1 MREVDFSDRTVAQRW
16 RAIKPSL
23 REDLIPWTRH
33 LLKRL
38 LESSLD
44 EELEAHLGAAW
55 HARHPE
61 RQGYRNGAYTR
72 DLTTELGLLRALQVP
87 RARTAGFQPQVFLR
101 YQRRQPQVNRLL
113 CAAFI
118 SGVSTRQVGPLTALL
133 LEDAVSASTVSRVTQ
148 SLDAEVRRF
157 HAQPLQDRYDYLL
170 LDGITLK
177 VKTPTGCRKRLVLC
191 AYGLTPHGHR
201 ELLSFRQVR
210 AESEA
215 TWTAFLTD
223 LAQRG
228 LVGAALRLIVTDGQ
242 PGLLAA
248 LGPQAPQR
256 GGEAAPAAS
265 RDLPRGGEGHLP
277 GRQPARRRPGLPS
290 VGRPLARGCPRRGGV
305 SGARHRGAP
314 RLLDMSRRALADDPD
329 DERDRARVP
338 GGAPTDAADELLHE
352 RGELRPDH
360 LCGDPSSQHDVGAT
374 PSRAIYTKGLTL
386 PRADPSSTALTLL
399 RVQAAETAYLASCI
413 CPPPPPPWYSLPSE
427 G

>member
-16 RAIKPSL
+16 RAIKPSV

-201 ELLSFRQVR
+201 ALLSFRQVR

-248 LGPQAPQR
+248 LALVYPFVHRQRCWAHKLRNVAAKLPRRLHATCLAEAKAIYQAASQHAAVR
-256 GGEAAPAAS
+256 VFRRWADRWRAAAPGAVVCLERDIEELLAFLTCPAAHW
-265 RDLPRGGEGHLP
+265 RKIRTTNAIE
-277 GRQPARRRPGLPS
+277 RAFREVRRRTRPMSCFTNEASCDRIIYAVIHHLNTTWE
-290 VGRPLARGCPRRGGV
+290 RHPLAQFTQK
-305 SGARHRGAP
+305 A
-314 RLLDMSRRALADDPD
+314 
-329 DERDRARVP
+329 
-338 GGAPTDAADELLHE
+338 
-352 RGELRPDH
+352 
-360 LCGDPSSQHDVGAT
+360 
-374 PSRAIYTKGLTL
+374 
-386 PRADPSSTALTLL
+386 
-399 RVQAAETAYLASCI
+399 
-413 CPPPPPPWYSLPSE
+413 
-427 G
+427 